1 VQKCKKCVLERSDR
15 NYRQQP
21 SVNISFGAI
30 CQKVKKFSFF
40 QKIKK
45 LQKVT
50 FAFWHTCTA
59 FLLDLGGQN
68 RKSAKSCTFCTLA
81 LPNRPSRTFA
91 YVYDVFARSG
101 RSKITFCAFGAK
113 STWCYFFRRPRA
125 PRANGPDPPLLG
137 LTDGEGGGVFHI
149 PPSRTLP
156 LPPEVK
162 NSTTAKYCCGAETG
176 GMCEGLQLGSGAVH
190 ASHCGVCIVRLH

>member
-1 VQKCKKCVLERSDR
+1 MVCKRIAEYLRWVTWVRQVVQKCKKCDLERSDR

-30 CQKVKKFSFF
+30 CQKVEIFPFF

-91 YVYDVFARSG
+91 YVYDVLLDLGGPKSLFALLEQKVGDGSSSG
-101 RSKITFCAFGAK
+101 RPGVQ
-113 STWCYFFRRPRA
+113 STNRP
-125 PRANGPDPPLLG
+125 
-137 LTDGEGGGVFHI
+137 EG
-149 PPSRTLP
+149 
-156 LPPEVK
+156 
-162 NSTTAKYCCGAETG
+162 
-176 GMCEGLQLGSGAVH
+176 
-190 ASHCGVCIVRLH
+190 

>member
-1 VQKCKKCVLERSDR
+1 MVTWGRQVVQKCKKCVLERLDR
-15 NYRQQP
+15 KSRQQP

-50 FAFWHTCTA
+50 FAFLHTCTA

-113 STWCYFFRRPRA
+113 NPVPIAIGRPGVRSTNRP
-125 PRANGPDPPLLG
+125 
-137 LTDGEGGGVFHI
+137 EG
-149 PPSRTLP
+149 
-156 LPPEVK
+156 
-162 NSTTAKYCCGAETG
+162 
-176 GMCEGLQLGSGAVH
+176 
-190 ASHCGVCIVRLH
+190 

>member
-1 VQKCKKCVLERSDR
+1 MVQKCKKCVLERSDR

-40 QKIKK
+40 QKTKK

-50 FAFWHTCTA
+50 FAFLHTCTA
-59 FLLDLGGQN
+59 FWLDLGGPN

-81 LPNRPSRTFA
+81 LPDRPSRTSA

-101 RSKITFCAFGAK
+101 SPEIAFCTF
-113 STWCYFFRRPRA
+113 
-125 PRANGPDPPLLG
+125 G
-137 LTDGEGGGVFHI
+137 L
-149 PPSRTLP
+149 
-156 LPPEVK
+156 
-162 NSTTAKYCCGAETG
+162 
-176 GMCEGLQLGSGAVH
+176 SGAVH
-190 ASHCGVCIVRLH
+190 LAVRVRWVDERTDRHLIPGTGCPMAGPAAPTDPPAAGGGRQSKHIPCGGPQAFPPPLQYAYTYICV